1 MTLGRLAAVAAFC
14 VLALTGTANAAP
26 ALWEVSDA
34 DSKVW
39 LFGSMH
45 VLPPTITWRTPAIE
59 TALTEAEQVYFEADI
74 GPLGQ
79 IGIML
84 KGIGMAFNAPKTPW
98 TDKLTAS
105 QTQTLAAAIEPLGL
119 TMPQLAAYA
128 PWLAEGVVEDKVM
141 TGMGFRGNLGVDATL
156 QAELPKEKKAFFES
170 AGQQIDM
177 MGADSEEVQIRR
189 LLAAIA
195 EIDKMPAQLDSLA
208 EAWAS
213 GNDAAITAQMADDPG
228 LDQAFEKTMLLDR
241 NQKWT
246 TAISALLAQNHQDLI
261 VVGAAHLVGDGSV
274 TDLLGKAGFTVRRIQ

>member
-45 VLPPTITWRTPAIE
+45 VLPPTITWRTPALE
-59 TALTEAEQVYFEADI
+59 TVLNEAEQVYFEADI

-98 TDKLTAS
+98 TETLTAA

-128 PWLAEGVVEDKVM
+128 PWLAESVVEDKVM

-156 QAELPKEKKAFFES
+156 QAELPKERKAFFES
-170 AGQQIDM
+170 AGQQMDM
-177 MGADSEEVQIRR
+177 MSADSEEVQIRR
-189 LLAAIA
+189 LLAAMA
-195 EIDKMPAQLDSLA
+195 EIDRMPAQLKSLA

>member
-170 AGQQIDM
+170 AGQQMDM

>member
-14 VLALTGTANAAP
+14 VFALTGTANAAP

-45 VLPPTITWRTPAIE
+45 VLPPTITWRTPALE
-59 TALTEAEQVYFEADI
+59 TALNEAEQVYFEADI

-98 TDKLTAS
+98 TDKLTAA

-119 TMPQLAAYA
+119 TVPQLAAYA

-170 AGQQIDM
+170 AGQQMDM

-195 EIDKMPAQLDSLA
+195 EIDKMPAQLKSLA

>member
-45 VLPPTITWRTPAIE
+45 VLPPTITWRTPALE
-59 TALTEAEQVYFEADI
+59 TVLNEAEQVYFEADI

-156 QAELPKEKKAFFES
+156 QAELPKERKAFFES
-170 AGQQIDM
+170 AGQQMDM

-189 LLAAIA
+189 LLAAMA
-195 EIDKMPAQLDSLA
+195 EIDRMPAQLKSLA